1 MFTLKKNGA
10 RMIIA
15 LDFKFEQRS
24 SRLRT
29 LSQRFL
35 SAACIYSLALLLIY
49 SDLTQL
55 SELTQHTEKNL
66 L

>member
-1 MFTLKKNGA
+1 
-10 RMIIA
+10 MIIA
-15 LDFKFEQRS
+15 LDFRFEQRS
-24 SRLRT
+24 SRPRS

-55 SELTQHTEKNL
+55 SELTQHTEENL